1 MKYMA
6 SALSDRTEIDLDVG
20 RTVNGPR
27 LERGTTVKALGKG
40 TGISGSI
47 ISRPEKGPVSPSLG
61 TLAAAAEALSVPVMA
76 LLAETGGK
84 AGFYHPRLHSEAQGF
99 LPLGKH
105 GGPSGDLEA
114 ARIRMSHDAAGRL
127 PRYRHEGYVFVKMT
141 SGKTKLHM
149 RPSETLAWRF
159 GNPESRNRIH
169 RGILPTGVMSAN
181 DRQKSPAYDRTG
193 QGWPHGGFRGQQMP
207 VRPVQA
213 DVSGMR
219 GSDRRTGLPPV
230 RAVPPCE
237 PDA

>member
-6 SALSDRTEIDLDVG
+6 SALSDRTEIDLDFG

-47 ISRPEKGPVSPSLG
+47 ISRPEKGPGHLSAPSRRLQRHCRFR
-61 TLAAAAEALSVPVMA
+61 SWPF
-76 LLAETGGK
+76 LAETGEK
-84 AGFYHPRLHSEAQGF
+84 AGFYHPRLHPEAQGF

-105 GGPSGDLEA
+105 GGPSGDSEA

-127 PRYRHEGYVFVKMT
+127 PRYRHEGYVFLKRT

-181 DRQKSPAYDRTG
+181 ARQKSPAYDRTG